1 VSRRDVLNKVTAGKL
16 EATPERLYAHFT
28 IGCGDWEALAWIVR
42 DLRPES
48 GGMAVKVLD
57 ADLTSGEA
65 ISIPHHESET
75 QVSRKAPVHGL
86 LGRADIEGLPVGVP
100 LFRLG
105 GVAPGCCRRSFPLGG
120 VEVWGYRRRSGVD
133 RPPGGRSTLN
143 VNHIERL
150 APTSERAAWHTVRTH
165 TCDRG
170 PRRDQGQP
178 RPSTTATKY
187 KEHQ

>member
-1 VSRRDVLNKVTAGKL
+1 MSRRDVLNKVTAGKL

-100 LFRLG
+100 PFAWEESHRDAVGAHFPWVASRYG
-105 GVAPGCCRRSFPLGG
+105 GTADAQALTGRPVA
-120 VEVWGYRRRSGVD
+120 
-133 RPPGGRSTLN
+133 
-143 VNHIERL
+143 
-150 APTSERAAWHTVRTH
+150 
-165 TCDRG
+165 
-170 PRRDQGQP
+170 GQ
-178 RPSTTATKY
+178 R
-187 KEHQ
+187 

>member
-1 VSRRDVLNKVTAGKL
+1 MSRRDVLNKVTAGKL

-65 ISIPHHESET
+65 IFIPHHESET

-100 LFRLG
+100 PFAWEESHG
-105 GVAPGCCRRSFPLGG
+105 DAVGAHFPLGG
-120 VEVWGYRRRSGVD
+120 VEVWGYRGAQALTGRRVV
-133 RPPGGRSTLN
+133 GR
-143 VNHIERL
+143 R
-150 APTSERAAWHTVRTH
+150 
-165 TCDRG
+165 
-170 PRRDQGQP
+170 
-178 RPSTTATKY
+178 
-187 KEHQ
+187 